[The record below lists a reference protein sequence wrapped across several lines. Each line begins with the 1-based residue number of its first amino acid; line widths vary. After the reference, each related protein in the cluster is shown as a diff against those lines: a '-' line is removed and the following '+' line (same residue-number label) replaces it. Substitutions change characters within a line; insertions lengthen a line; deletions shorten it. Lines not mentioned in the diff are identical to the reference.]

1 MLPRE
6 TFRVRFLIDLCG
18 KNEIALRQA
27 VDLVRPDR
35 NLDFSPAEEDVW
47 MVALF
52 LRKFTHAVYE
62 REGFAKVGKLKGL
75 RNVMLFDNPP
85 AIHLPLQGD
94 EFLTL
99 ERRDASSARHA
110 CLG

>member
-1 MLPRE
+1 MHSL
-6 TFRVRFLIDLCG
+6 VDLCG
-18 KNEIALRQA
+18 QDEIALCQA

-35 NLDFSPAEEDVW
+35 NLDFSPDEEDVW

-52 LRKFTHAVYE
+52 LRKFTHAVCE

-75 RNVMLFDNPP
+75 HNVMLFDNAP